1 MKAVSALQ
9 KKLLDEFKVYA
20 LVVLSI
26 LAVLMGLDLIVPG
39 FPVSVRPG
47 TLLQIVVGSATGMAL
62 MMWWYP
68 SSLSQKE

>member
-1 MKAVSALQ
+1 VSALQ

-26 LAVLMGLDLIVPG
+26 LTVLMVLDLVVPS
-39 FPVSVRPG
+39 FPVSIRPG
-47 TLLQIVVGSATGMAL
+47 TLAQIVIGSLTGMAL

-68 SSLSQKE
+68 AGLEREE